1 MRTSPSVHPC
11 SLPSAVGSAHPCPWT
26 AEWPARKFIACEEVP
41 ARQSRV
47 LRRCLSGG
55 KDGSD
60 LGARVRESA
69 AFEAS

>member
-1 MRTSPSVHPC
+1 MKTCPSVHPC
-11 SLPSAVGSAHPCPWT
+11 RLPSAVGSAHPCPWT

-41 ARQSRV
+41 GHQSRV

-69 AFEAS
+69 VLEAS